1 MMMSKN
7 KLLNVWDVDYNELAE
22 TLSFKVVCDQEVA
35 DLLCAI
41 TYKETMTKDEMALEL
56 ASLLER
62 SIHLNLP
69 RSHRFWNKNK
79 DA

>member
-1 MMMSKN
+1 MMSKN

-22 TLSFKVVCDQEVA
+22 TLSFKVVCDHEVA
-35 DLLCAI
+35 DLLCSI

>member
-1 MMMSKN
+1 MMSKN

-22 TLSFKVVCDQEVA
+22 TLSFKVVCDHEVA